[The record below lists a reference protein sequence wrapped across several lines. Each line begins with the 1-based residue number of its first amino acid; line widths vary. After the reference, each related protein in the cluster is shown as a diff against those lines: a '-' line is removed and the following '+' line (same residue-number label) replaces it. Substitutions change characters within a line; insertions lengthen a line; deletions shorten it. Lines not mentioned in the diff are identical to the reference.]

1 MRATCKS
8 LSRSVVTGSFRILE
22 SFSLFVAQILLSLY
36 FHLVIN
42 NLPMLPILIRSHI
55 IMSCRFHIKTI
66 CDRINILVTK
76 GKHFLTWLKYNES
89 HICTTKSANH
99 TSFLEEA
106 AMALRENHLQ
116 VAHITHIFHLNLLAT

>member
-1 MRATCKS
+1 M
-8 LSRSVVTGSFRILE
+8 
-22 SFSLFVAQILLSLY
+22 
-36 FHLVIN
+36 
-42 NLPMLPILIRSHI
+42 PPILIRSQI
-55 IMSCRFHIKTI
+55 VTYRGSHIKTI

-89 HICTTKSANH
+89 HICITWSANH

-116 VAHITHIFHLNLLAT
+116 VAHITHIFHPNLLAA